1 MDDEYGEYR
10 CSACKKTIKNQVVTC
25 KSCYQMNPI
34 KLFYHP
40 GCVSKHRIYDKN
52 QELVLCSGPF
62 DRFSIESE
70 ADMKKTSAVAGGGR
84 DRLGSTGSTGS
95 FTTPSNGNRISGASG
110 SSTIDVKIDW
120 LIKVVKEIKDETACK
135 KEIKMM
141 VKEIVREELG
151 NVKQEL
157 LEELK
162 RMIQGEGSGS
172 TGGIQRSYSEAVKEK
187 KKENVIII
195 KPKIQQES
203 EVTKKLIKEKVDI
216 KNMAMGITKLKKG
229 SKGTVIMGCE
239 TGEKMKTLKATVQDK
254 LGENFKVTESPQ
266 MKPKIKIINVSEEE
280 MRLDDDDLITTIK
293 KQNRIDAIND
303 GFQMRIVKKIVK
315 EKRNDNNQ
323 LRRKEKEEVE
333 NKLEKNQDMNISVR
347 AKKFVDSFIN
357 ALDAT
362 APRKNFRIP
371 RIWEG
376 KKWFSDEIRE
386 AAAKRDEAYRKVL
399 YDDTEQN
406 WLQFKIERNTVVK
419 LIKTKKKEYY
429 ENMIDLNK
437 ENPTSMW
444 KTLNEIIR
452 GEPGGKRE
460 VENIDFEILDSTEG
474 CNIADKFNLYYIQ
487 SINSIV
493 KSINGSKTGNA
504 CKRIIYVIEN
514 EGIMENFEMIS
525 REHLQEIVMGLPK
538 KEGTEEGITSDILK
552 AAFCVIKE
560 EFVDI
565 INNSLKEGCCPKG

>member
-1 MDDEYGEYR
+1 MDDEYAEYR

-25 KSCYQMNPI
+25 KSCYQVNCI

-52 QELVLCSGPF
+52 QELVPCSGPF
-62 DRFSIESE
+62 DRFTIESE
-70 ADMKKTSAVAGGGR
+70 ADMKKASAVAGGGR

-95 FTTPSNGNRISGASG
+95 FTTPSSGNRISGASG

-120 LIKVVKEIKDETACK
+120 LIKIVKEIKDETACK

-162 RMIQGEGSGS
+162 RMIQGEVCGS

-239 TGEKMKTLKATVQDK
+239 TGEEMKTLKATVQDK

-323 LRRKEKEEVE
+323 LRRREKEEGSIIIEVDE
-333 NKLEKNQDMNISVR
+333 ETHELMLKKEKLNVGWRKCPIFNHINVKRCFKCWGYYHIAKNC
-347 AKKFVDSFIN
+347 
-357 ALDAT
+357 T
-362 APRKNFRIP
+362 
-371 RIWEG
+371 
-376 KKWFSDEIRE
+376 
-386 AAAKRDEAYRKVL
+386 RDETCHKCAGNHKA
-399 YDDTEQN
+399 
-406 WLQFKIERNTVVK
+406 IECTA
-419 LIKTKKKEYY
+419 TKKKCVNCMFKIRTYNLKISDEHDALSP
-429 ENMIDLNK
+429 EC
-437 ENPTSMW
+437 PTF
-444 KTLNEIIR
+444 
-452 GEPGGKRE
+452 KR
-460 VENIDFEILDSTEG
+460 
-474 CNIADKFNLYYIQ
+474 AIQ
-487 SINSIV
+487 EE
-493 KSINGSKTGNA
+493 
-504 CKRIIYVIEN
+504 KRRAGWEDA
-514 EGIMENFEMIS
+514 
-525 REHLQEIVMGLPK
+525 K
-538 KEGTEEGITSDILK
+538 
-552 AAFCVIKE
+552 
-560 EFVDI
+560 
-565 INNSLKEGCCPKG
+565 